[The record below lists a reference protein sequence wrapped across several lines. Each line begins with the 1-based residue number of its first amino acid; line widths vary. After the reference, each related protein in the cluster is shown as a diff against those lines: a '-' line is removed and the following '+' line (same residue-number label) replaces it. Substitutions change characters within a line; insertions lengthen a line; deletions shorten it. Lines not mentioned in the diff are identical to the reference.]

1 MNPCGLRD
9 TIESSR
15 NCSKINSCIYA
26 ESGGQNAE
34 QGPNWPTKHHTGMI
48 WAHFVL
54 GLIWERFCIHTDRN
68 KARVWKNT
76 VRERGML
83 SCPTP
88 FLILPQFGGKI
99 STLWPKNVSQ
109 RTYTATYFSL
119 NSANPASC
127 PHLSRTYTYTEQ
139 QCCHT
144 VAQWTGL
151 HVSLASVSD
160 SRLREIQNMS
170 DMGI

>member
-1 MNPCGLRD
+1 MNLCGLRD
-9 TIESSR
+9 TIECSR

-26 ESGGQNAE
+26 ESGQNAE
-34 QGPNWPTKHHTGMI
+34 QGPNCPTKWTSHWNDMST
-48 WAHFVL
+48 FCSRPYL
-54 GLIWERFCIHTDRN
+54 GAVFASTDRN
-68 KARVWKNT
+68 KAREWKVWKNT
-76 VRERGML
+76 VRERGRL

-88 FLILPQFGGKI
+88 FLILPQFGGNI

-109 RTYTATYFSL
+109 RTYTATHFSL
-119 NSANPASC
+119 NSANPGSC

-151 HVSLASVSD
+151 HRSLASESD
-160 SRLREIQNMS
+160 SRLR
-170 DMGI
+170 